1 MDLWPFDFVF
11 GWWGGEDKN
20 GLYRCLG
27 FFCFVIFSWYVIW
40 GGSKEQRSPKNI
52 QQVWGLGRF
61 VDVDAFCLEELS
73 KTSISDMWSKNL

>member
-1 MDLWPFDFVF
+1 MFRFFLFCDFFLVCDL
-11 GWWGGEDKN
+11 
-20 GLYRCLG
+20 
-27 FFCFVIFSWYVIW
+27 